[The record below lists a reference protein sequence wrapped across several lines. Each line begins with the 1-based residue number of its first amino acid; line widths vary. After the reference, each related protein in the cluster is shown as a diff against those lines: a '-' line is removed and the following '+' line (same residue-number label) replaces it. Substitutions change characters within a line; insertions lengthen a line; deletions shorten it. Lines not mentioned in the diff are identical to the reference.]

1 LKQSQ
6 FYTQFEK
13 ALAMACSTHIPER
26 LDQDVD
32 RNEPEFKALVVKHGA
47 RLREK

>member
-1 LKQSQ
+1 
-6 FYTQFEK
+6 
-13 ALAMACSTHIPER
+13 MACSTHIPER

-32 RNEPEFKALVVKHGA
+32 LDVYRNEPEFKALVVKHGA